1 MILSNRKLQSD
12 HVFRIGKCCKLISTI
27 FAKMATFY
35 IFMTRSESD
44 VLVGPCALFIF
55 RTKALREVENVVLG
69 IHTPL
74 LKFISYFCITLFA
87 TNLPYCT

>member
-35 IFMTRSESD
+35 IFMTRSESN

-55 RTKALREVENVVLG
+55 RTKALLEVENVVFRNPYSITE
-69 IHTPL
+69 IH
-74 LKFISYFCITLFA
+74 KFCITLFA
-87 TNLPYCT
+87 TNLPCYT